1 MLNFLK
7 ASLSLSSAVFA
18 SLLIV
23 SQAAIAAEVQVSKT
37 NASET
42 LEQLNQYA
50 QVDNSIGQ
58 INSVSQLSDVKPS
71 DWAYQAVKSLVERYG
86 CISAYPDGTF
96 KGQRT
101 LTRYEFAA
109 ALDSCL
115 SRVNELI
122 AANAGS
128 VSKDDLAAL
137 EKLSKDF
144 SAELATL
151 RQRVDK
157 VEAKVAD
164 IEKKQFST
172 TTKLAGEAIFAVT
185 GTAGDKQK
193 NNTVFQDRVRL
204 NFKSSFTG
212 EDSLNVRIGAGNTTG
227 LALTPSTSEGTQTF
241 TGYTG
246 NSASIDWIGYYTPV
260 GKAQAYISPY
270 NGIHSDYAPTVAPY
284 FDDYTGGSG
293 ALSNFASSSPIY
305 TIGGGAGAGVNI
317 PLSKGGII
325 PNSLTLGYLASDAN
339 SPTTGKGLFEGNSA
353 ALVQANFNFGEK
365 LTAAATYV
373 HGNHKNGGALFN
385 YGGSGGVVGTNE
397 ANTLGVSSTSN
408 SYGFAAA
415 YKVSDKMS
423 LNGFVSSTKVDD
435 VVDKDVLSYG
445 VGIAL
450 PDFGKKGNVLGLFAG
465 AEPYQAD
472 TANFKAP
479 YHIEGFYKYRVNDN
493 VSITPGVIYLTAPGQ
508 DKNSDPALI
517 GTIRTTFTF

>member
-7 ASLSLSSAVFA
+7 VSLGLGSAVFA

-23 SQAAIAAEVQVSKT
+23 SQAAIAAEVTETTTS
-37 NASET
+37 NT
-42 LEQLNQYA
+42 LEQVA
-50 QVDNSIGQ
+50 EVDNSIGQ

-122 AANAGS
+122 AANGS
-128 VSKDDLAAL
+128 GVSKDDVAAL

-144 SAELATL
+144 GAELAIL
-151 RQRVDK
+151 RKRVDK
-157 VEAKVAD
+157 LEAKTTE

-193 NNTVFQDRVRL
+193 NSTVFQDRVRL

-212 EDSLNVRIGAGNTTG
+212 EDSLNVRIGAGNTT
-227 LALTPSTSEGTQTF
+227 ALNIAPATSEGTQTF
-241 TGYTG
+241 TGYSG

-270 NGIHSDYAPTVAPY
+270 NGIHSDYAATVAPY

-305 TIGGGAGAGVNI
+305 TIGGGAGAGLNI

-325 PNSLTLGYLASDAN
+325 PNSLTVGYLASQAN
-339 SPTTGKGLFEGNSA
+339 SPAAGQGLFEGNSA
-353 ALVQANFNFGEK
+353 TLVQANFNFGEK

-373 HGNHKNGGALFN
+373 YGNHKNGGALFN
-385 YGGSGGVVGTNE
+385 YGGSGGVVGTNQ
-397 ANTLGVSSTSN
+397 ANTLGASSTSN
-408 SYGFAAA
+408 SYGLAAA
-415 YKVSDKMS
+415 YKVSDKIS

-435 VVDKDVLSYG
+435 VVDKDVISYG

-450 PDFGKKGNVLGLFAG
+450 PDFGKKGNVLGFFAG
-465 AEPYQAD
+465 AEPYQKD
-472 TANFKAP
+472 TADFKTP

-493 VSITPGVIYLTAPGQ
+493 VSITPGVIYLTNPGQ
-508 DKNSDPALI
+508 SSTSDPALI